1 MKYSNIPPTLLEIQK
16 YDGPGYQPQINSHHW
31 RVALLNF
38 TLTLTQEHIV
48 EFQRHDETDE
58 VFILLRGHCIL
69 FIGEGGDSIT
79 RLFAQNLEPFTLYN
93 VKRHVWHTHVLS
105 PDAKVLVVEN
115 QDTSPTN
122 SPRLKLTPTQRAK
135 ILSLT
140 RLMWGEQ

>member
-1 MKYSNIPPTLLEIQK
+1 MKDSNIPPTLLEIKK
-16 YDGPGYQPQINSHHW
+16 YDGLGFQPQINSLHW
-31 RVALLNF
+31 RVAILNF
-38 TLTLTQEHIV
+38 THTLTQENID

-69 FIGEGGDSIT
+69 FIGEGDDIIT

-105 PDAKVLVVEN
+105 PDAKVLLVEN
-115 QDTSPTN
+115 QDTASTN
-122 SPRLKLTPTQRAK
+122 SPRLKLTPTQQAEL
-135 ILSLT
+135 LSLT